1 MSGTHG
7 TPRTAGPATGDV
19 TPEDTPATGESG
31 NRQAAI
37 GVVTRLARE
46 VIPEAGVITDHAR
59 LRTYEC
65 DGLAHYKVTP
75 ALVVIPESTE
85 QLAAVVRCCAEQGL
99 PFVARGSGT
108 GLSGGALP
116 RADGVLV
123 VTSRMRTIREVRPD
137 DQRAVVEPGVINL
150 DVTRAAAPY
159 GYYYAPDPSSQQ
171 VCSIGGNLAENSG
184 GAHCLK
190 YGFTTNHVIGAEL
203 VTPDGDVVEL
213 GGLAPDSPGYD
224 LLGAVVGSEGT
235 LGVATTVTVR
245 LVRSPEEVRTLLAG
259 FASTDHAGAATS
271 AIIAAGI
278 VPAAIE
284 MMDALAIEAAEAAV
298 HCNYPAGAGAVLV
311 IELDGAAVE
320 VEHEFAEVERLCREH
335 DAFEIRVATDPA
347 ERALIWKGRKSAFA
361 AVGRI
366 SPDYIVQ
373 DGVIPRTALPEV
385 LRAIAELSESSGVRV
400 ANVFHAGDGNLHPLV
415 LFDEAVEGAGEAA
428 EKVSGAILD
437 LCIGHGGSITG
448 EHGVGIDKAAYMPR
462 MFSDEDLDTMQ
473 LVRCAFDPQGIAN
486 PGKVFPTPRLCG
498 EVPGRHKGTHPL
510 QEAGLAE
517 VF

>member
-1 MSGTHG
+1 MASTS
-7 TPRTAGPATGDV
+7 TAATDAGAGIAAVARRAAEILPA
-19 TPEDTPATGESG
+19 
-31 NRQAAI
+31 
-37 GVVTRLARE
+37 
-46 VIPEAGVITDHAR
+46 AGVITEHSR

-65 DGLAHYKVTP
+65 DGLAHYRVTP
-75 ALVVIPESTE
+75 ALVVIPEDAG
-85 QLAAVVRCCAEQGL
+85 QLAAIVAACAEHGV
-99 PFVARGSGT
+99 PYVARGSGT

-116 RADGVLV
+116 HADGVLV
-123 VTSRMRTIREVRPD
+123 VTSRMRAIREVRRE

-150 DVTRAAAPY
+150 DITRAATPL

-171 VCSIGGNLAENSG
+171 ICSIGGNVAENSG

-190 YGFTTNHVIGAEL
+190 YGFTTNHVLGAEF
-203 VTPDGDVVEL
+203 VTADGDTVQL
-213 GGLAPDSPGYD
+213 GGEAPDSPGYD

-235 LGVATTVTVR
+235 LGIVTSVTVR
-245 LVRSPEEVRTLLAG
+245 LTRLPEEVRTLLVG
-259 FASTDHAGAATS
+259 FESTDAAGAATS
-271 AIIAAGI
+271 AIIAAGV

-298 HCNYPAGAGAVLV
+298 HCNYPEGAGAVLV
-311 IELDGAAVE
+311 IELDGAA
-320 VEHEFAEVERLCREH
+320 AEVEQEYDDVARLCREH
-335 DAFEIRVATDPA
+335 GAFEQRVATDPA

-385 LRAIAELSESSGVRV
+385 LRGIAELSESSGVRV

-415 LFDEAVEGAGEAA
+415 LFDDAVEGAGEAA
-428 EKVSGAILD
+428 EKVSRAILD
-437 LCIGHGGSITG
+437 LCIEHGGSITG
-448 EHGVGIDKAAYMPR
+448 EHGVGVDKSAYMPR
-462 MFSDEDLDTMQ
+462 MYTEEDLDTMQ
-473 LVRCAFDPQGIAN
+473 LVRCAFDPDHVSN

-498 EVPGRHKGTHPL
+498 EAPGRRKGAHPL

>member
-1 MSGTHG
+1 M
-7 TPRTAGPATGDV
+7 TPL
-19 TPEDTPATGESG
+19 E
-31 NRQAAI
+31 
-37 GVVTRLARE
+37 RLAAAARDLLP
-46 VIPEAGVITDHAR
+46 PEAVITDPAR

-65 DGLAHYKVTP
+65 DGLAHYRVTP
-75 ALVVIPESTE
+75 GLVVLPADKH
-85 QLAAVVRCCAEQGL
+85 QLAAIVRHCAELGV
-99 PFVARGSGT
+99 PYVARGSGT

-116 RADGVLV
+116 HAEGVLV
-123 VTSRMRTIREVRPD
+123 VTSRMRTIREVSPD

-150 DVTRAAAPY
+150 DVTRAASPH

-171 VCSIGGNLAENSG
+171 ICSIGGNVAENSG

-190 YGFTTNHVIGAEL
+190 YGFTTNHVTGVEM
-203 VTPDGDVVEL
+203 VTPDGELVRL
-213 GGLAPDSPGYD
+213 GGDAPDTPGYD

-235 LGVATTVTVR
+235 LGIVTEVTVR
-245 LVRSPEEVRTLLAG
+245 LTRVPEHVVTVLAG
-259 FASTDHAGAATS
+259 FSSTDRAGAAVS

-298 HCNYPAGAGAVLV
+298 QCHYPAGAGAVLV
-311 IELDGAAVE
+311 IELDGSRADVE
-320 VEHEFAEVERLCREH
+320 AEYDDVVRLCRDNE
-335 DAFEIRVATDPA
+335 AFEVRTATDAA

-385 LRAIAELSESSGVRV
+385 LRRIAELAESSGASGVRV

-415 LFDEAVEGAGEAA
+415 LFDDEIEGAGHAA
-428 EKVSGAILD
+428 EEVSRAILD
-437 LCIGHGGSITG
+437 LCIEHGGSITG
-448 EHGVGIDKAAYMPR
+448 EHGVGADKAAHMPK
-462 MFSDEDLDTMQ
+462 MFTPEDLDTMQ
-473 LVRCAFDPQGIAN
+473 LVRCAFDPAHVSN

-498 EVPGRHKGTHPL
+498 EAPGRRKGAHPL